1 MPKAATATLVAKI
14 KREAKQ
20 LARSGDIPHTE
31 ALERLATEAGHQSWH
46 ALLSASSAHAPSAEP
61 SNPALPLDPLYPP
74 AFDATPNDDRDE
86 AEIQAWWDR
95 PFAMTRPDGSLE
107 VRCLDGGAWDRSTWY
122 GVAPD
127 MPAAVKLADE
137 KLAWWRKTRDRPVT
151 MMEDDRVSIVRMPS
165 RPRESTQVLAVVP
178 DFAAARE
185 WLTAHGYTE

>member
-1 MPKAATATLVAKI
+1 MPNASTATLIAKI

-20 LARSGDIPHTE
+20 LARSGDISHSG
-31 ALERLATEAGHQSWH
+31 ALERLAAEAGYQSWH
-46 ALLSASSAHAPSAEP
+46 ALLSASSAPVPSAEP
-61 SNPALPLDPLYPP
+61 DNLALPLDPKLPP

-86 AEIQAWWDR
+86 AEILAWWDR
-95 PFAMTRPDGSLE
+95 PFALTRPDGSLE

-127 MPAAVKLADE
+127 MAAAVKLANE

-151 MMEDDRVSIVRMPS
+151 MMEDDGISIVRMPS
-165 RPRESTQVLAVVP
+165 RPREGIQVLAVVL

-185 WLTAHGYTE
+185 WLVAHGYTE